1 MRLTFFCPSSSKP
14 VGGIKVIYRLA
25 ELCDQLLGDQG
36 EASVLHPNQPWVQ
49 YDWFDARPNHRR
61 LFFRPQWVG
70 KPSFSDIGNAFSA
83 ERDVVVLPEI
93 WVRKY
98 GVQLAQKKI
107 PFAILV
113 QGGYLMAKGLKSN
126 LDTAFAAAKLIW
138 SVSENASA
146 CIQQAFPFA
155 GHKIRPLQL
164 HVDANKF
171 TPASEKENLI
181 SYMPR
186 KLPAHIDLWKF
197 FTAAHLPNSWKLQAI
212 DGQDEAG
219 VARLLGKSK
228 IFLSM
233 SYLEGLGLP
242 PLEAALAGN
251 LVLGYTGEGGKG
263 YWKAPLFHEIAHGDL
278 LALSQKTIE
287 LLRHTDDLNSMT
299 YVSARQQLA
308 SLFSADAQQ
317 KSVEQFLGEL
327 MSQ

>member
-25 ELCDQLLGDQG
+25 ELCDQLLGDVG

-49 YDWFDARPNHRR
+49 YDWFDARPKQRR
-61 LFFRPQWVG
+61 LFFRPRWVG
-70 KPSFSDIGNAFSA
+70 KPSFSDIGHAFSP
-83 ERDVVVLPEI
+83 EQDVVVLPEI

-113 QGGYLMAKGLKSN
+113 QGGYMMAKGRKSD
-126 LDTAFAAAKLIW
+126 LDAAFAAAKLIW
-138 SVSENASA
+138 SVSDNTSA
-146 CIQQAFPFA
+146 CLRQAFPFA
-155 GHKIRPLQL
+155 GHKIRPLRL
-164 HVDANKF
+164 HVDASKF
-171 TPASEKENLI
+171 KPASEKENLI

-197 FTAAHLPNSWKLQAI
+197 FIAAQLPDSWKLQAI

-242 PLEAALAGN
+242 PIEAALAGN
-251 LVLGYTGEGGKG
+251 VVLGYTGEGGKA
-263 YWKAPLFHEIAHGDL
+263 YWQAPLFHEVPHGDL
-278 LALSQKTIE
+278 IMLSQKTIE
-287 LLRHTDDLNSMT
+287 LLPHTDDLNATT
-299 YVSARQQLA
+299 YVSARQHLA
-308 SLFSADAQQ
+308 GLFSAEAQRS
-317 KSVEQFLGEL
+317 SVEKFLDEL
-327 MSQ
+327 MSR